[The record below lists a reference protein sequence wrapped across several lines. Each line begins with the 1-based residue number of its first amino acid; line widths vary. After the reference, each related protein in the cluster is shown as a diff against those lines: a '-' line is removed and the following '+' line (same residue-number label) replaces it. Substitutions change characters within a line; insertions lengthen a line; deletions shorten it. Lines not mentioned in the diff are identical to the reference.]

1 MKGELCIKS
10 GYSFLSSTL
19 KVEDI
24 IEVAKNNKY
33 EYLCIMDKDVMYGAL
48 EFYNACVNNNIKPL
62 IGVEFDIN
70 NDTTLCLI
78 AKNKNGYLGLCK
90 MSSLVNVDKEKI
102 TIELLKEYKEDLLVI
117 MPSYRG
123 LKKLNKEDFVTVLD
137 YYKETFPH
145 FYLGIEYYNNS
156 SLFKINSYL
165 RELDYKKVYF
175 NNIVSRNK
183 EDLDNIDVLK
193 AIKNN
198 EVIGYS
204 RNKEDLEYSYF
215 FSDDEKRNNFTY
227 EELDCCNELVN
238 LVDLRF
244 EKESLKISKFNED
257 INFDSKAFLTK
268 LAYKGLEKR
277 NKAFAKD
284 EKYISRLEKELKVI
298 NEMGFSDYFLI
309 VYDYVKFAKNHGIL
323 VGPGRGSAAGSLVS
337 YVLGIT
343 NVDPIKYDLLF
354 ERFLNVERISMP
366 DIDIDFQDNRR
377 DEVVNYLKDKYGSD
391 RVANIVTFSTLAA
404 RQVLRDC
411 ARVMGLSKQDIELL
425 SKKAHRSGHTS
436 LEKMMELSKEFREFI
451 LSDEKYQ
458 DVFDIAKSLEG
469 LPRQTSIHAAGVVIA
484 NDRLDNILPV
494 IGDKQNKIVQYD
506 MNYLENL
513 GLLKMDLLGIR
524 NLTIID
530 DCIKEIKNVY
540 DITIDLNSI
549 DYNDPK
555 IYKLISEGKTSG
567 LFQLES
573 EGMKKTIK
581 IVNPKNFDDVAS
593 IIALYRPG
601 PRDFIEEFTLR
612 KDGKIKVEYP
622 DECLKDILK
631 PTYGIIVYQEQILQ
645 VATTFAGFSLSKADI
660 LRRAMS
666 KKEENKML
674 ALKEEFINGSI
685 SKGHKI
691 EKAEEVFALILKFA
705 SYGFNKAHTVS
716 YALIAIQ
723 MAYLKLYYSSIFFAC
738 VMESFAFGEKFSEYI
753 AEAKENGI
761 TLKLP
766 DVNHSDYGF
775 KAINQNEISYG
786 LSHIKGIS
794 SQFVRYIIEETKVNV
809 FKDYIDF
816 VVRMSKYK
824 LNENQVY
831 LLIDAGALDSFGYN
845 RATLKHNYL
854 KVLKYAE
861 MIAINDG
868 TQLSF
873 DFDLVEKPVIKV
885 VEESKEKL
893 SLEND
898 ALGYYISEFP
908 LEKIRKY
915 LNKDNY
921 ISGQDFNK
929 CNNKNIKTVLM
940 IKKNKII
947 KTKKN
952 ELMSITTMMD
962 EYDSIGVV
970 IFPSLYRK
978 ISNLLNAGSY
988 VVVEGKVEIKE
999 NISLIADNVKEFRVK
1014 ENNG

>member
-1 MKGELCIKS
+1 MRGELCIKS

-19 KVEDI
+19 KIENI
-24 IEVAKNNKY
+24 IEIAKKNKY
-33 EYLCIMDKDVMYGAL
+33 EYLCIMDKDVMFGVM
-48 EFYNACVNNNIKPL
+48 EFYNACVSNGIKPL
-62 IGVEFDIN
+62 IGVEFSLD
-70 NDTTLCLI
+70 NDTILGVI
-78 AKNKNGYLGLCK
+78 AKDKEGYLGLCK
-90 MSSLVNVDKEKI
+90 LSSLVNVNKGKI
-102 TIELLKEYKEDLLVI
+102 TVDILKDYKEHLIVI
-117 MPSYRG
+117 LPSYRG
-123 LKKLNKEDFVTVLD
+123 LKHLNKDEYITVID
-137 YYKETFPH
+137 YYNKTFPY
-145 FYLGIEYYNNS
+145 FFLGIEFYQNTE
-156 SLFKINSYL
+156 LFKVNSYL
-165 RELDYKKVYF
+165 RELNYKKVYF
-175 NNIVSRNK
+175 NNIVSKDK

-193 AIKNN
+193 AIKDNV
-198 EVIGYS
+198 VIGYS
-204 RNKEDLEYSYF
+204 RNKDNLEYGYF
-215 FSDDEKRNNFTY
+215 LSDDEKRNNFTY
-227 EELDCCNELVN
+227 EELECCEEIVN
-238 LVDLRF
+238 LVDLVF
-244 EKESLKISKFNED
+244 EKETLKIGKFKEDLDFNSKLY
-257 INFDSKAFLTK
+257 LTQ

-277 NKAFAKD
+277 NKDYLKD
-284 EKYISRLEKELKVI
+284 ERYISRLDKELKVI

-309 VYDYVKFAKNHGIL
+309 VYDYVKFAKNKGIL

-377 DEVVNYLKDKYGSD
+377 DEVVNYLKDKYGYD

-404 RQVLRDC
+404 RQVLRDS
-411 ARVMGLSKQDIELL
+411 ARVLGLSKQDIEIL
-425 SKKAHRSGHTS
+425 SKKAHRSGHAN
-436 LEKMMELSKEFREFI
+436 LDKMMELSKEFREFI

-458 DVFDIAKSLEG
+458 DVFDVARALEG
-469 LPRQTSIHAAGVVIA
+469 LPRQTSLHAAGVVIA
-484 NDRLDNILPV
+484 SDKLENILPV
-494 IGDKQNKIVQYD
+494 IGDEKNLIVQYD

-530 DCIKEIKNVY
+530 ECIKEIKKVY
-540 DITIDLNSI
+540 DVTIDLNSI

-567 LFQLES
+567 IFQLES

-593 IIALYRPG
+593 VIALYRPG

-612 KDGKIKVEYP
+612 KDGKIKIEYP
-622 DECLKDILK
+622 DKSLKKILE

-645 VATTFAGFSLSKADI
+645 VATTFAGFSLAKADI

-666 KKEENKML
+666 KKEESKMID
-674 ALKEEFINGSI
+674 LKEEFINGSI
-685 SKGHKI
+685 NNGHSK

-716 YALIAIQ
+716 YSLIAIQ
-723 MAYLKLYYSSIFFAC
+723 MAYLKLYYPSIFFAC

-753 AEAKENGI
+753 SEAKDNGI
-761 TLKLP
+761 NLELP

-775 KAINQNEISYG
+775 KAINSSRISYG
-786 LSHIKGIS
+786 LAHIKGIS
-794 SQFVRYIIEETKVNV
+794 SQFVRYILEETENSI

-816 VVRMSKYK
+816 VVKMSKYK

-845 RATLKHNYL
+845 RATLKHNYPRII
-854 KVLKYAE
+854 KYAE
-861 MIAINDG
+861 MISVNNG
-868 TQLSF
+868 SQLSF
-873 DFDLVEKPVIKV
+873 DFDLVEKPVIQV
-885 VEESKEKL
+885 VEESAEKL

-908 LEKIRKY
+908 LMKIRDK
-915 LNKDNY
+915 LDRLGY
-921 ISGQDFNK
+921 ISR
-929 CNNKNIKTVLM
+929 NNFTKYNNRNIKTILM

-952 ELMSITTMMD
+952 ELMSITTMID
-962 EYDSIGVV
+962 ECDSVGVV
-970 IFPSLYRK
+970 IFPSLYKK
-978 ISNLLNAGSY
+978 ISSLLNAGSY
-988 VVVEGKVEIKE
+988 VVVEGRIEIKE
-999 NISLIADNVKEFRVK
+999 NISLIADNIKEFK
-1014 ENNG
+1014 LDK